1 MARRSTWRFA
11 WRGLLIFVL
20 LIVADF
26 QAASLADRMLRN
38 RDQFF
43 ETIVA
48 EADLTYKT
56 SEEAGSYLYQECAWH
71 RVLLV
76 YWARTCFGRFGTR
89 NPELYGDQ
97 SILPLNYWRPLPLS
111 MLWLSDMHFDAPGRE
126 MILSVT
132 RMNEIV
138 RDLRNE

>member
-1 MARRSTWRFA
+1 MARRSTWRFV

-26 QAASLADRMLRN
+26 QAASLADRTLRN

-48 EADLTYKT
+48 GADLAYKPWKKGE
-56 SEEAGSYLYQECAWH
+56 SSAHVECAWH

-76 YWARTCFGRFGTR
+76 YWARTCFGRDGSR

-97 SILPLNYWRPLPLS
+97 DLIPLNYWRPLPLS

-132 RMNEIV
+132 RKNEIV